1 LAHQVAGDEPGH
13 RHPQG
18 ITMQDNSM
26 QAAMQPFLKL
36 AQSNMELLMKFSMSP
51 EAMRQSLANAQNL
64 FKQGETS
71 STTLYGSSAFTEL
84 MQGMLKN
91 YTEFMME
98 SAQIAMAVLVQGQ
111 AAMARQAEEIGSNV
125 IDAADARGR
134 RNKKA

>member
-1 LAHQVAGDEPGH
+1 
-13 RHPQG
+13 
-18 ITMQDNSM
+18 MQDNSM